1 MIVEV
6 NSLQV
11 VSFKDQTSGEWRI
24 LGGDHRVVRGT
35 GRGISRRR
43 QSIKG
48 GDGGQLNVNEGD
60 HTNITEL

>member
-1 MIVEV
+1 MEG

-24 LGGDHRVVRGT
+24 LGGIAGLSGAP
-35 GRGISRRR
+35 GRGISCRR

>member
-1 MIVEV
+1 MED
-6 NSLQV
+6 
-11 VSFKDQTSGEWRI
+11 F
-24 LGGDHRVVRGT
+24 GGDHRVVRGT

-43 QSIKG
+43 KSIKG

>member
-1 MIVEV
+1 MED
-6 NSLQV
+6 
-11 VSFKDQTSGEWRI
+11 FGRDR
-24 LGGDHRVVRGT
+24 RVVRGT

-60 HTNITEL
+60 HTNNTEL

>member
-1 MIVEV
+1 MEG

-11 VSFKDQTSGEWRI
+11 VPLKTRH
-24 LGGDHRVVRGT
+24 LGNGGFWGDHRVVRGT

-60 HTNITEL
+60 HTNITEV

>member
-1 MIVEV
+1 M
-6 NSLQV
+6 
-11 VSFKDQTSGEWRI
+11 
-24 LGGDHRVVRGT
+24 VVRGT
-35 GRGISRRR
+35 GRGISRRRR

>member
-1 MIVEV
+1 MED
-6 NSLQV
+6 
-11 VSFKDQTSGEWRI
+11 F
-24 LGGDHRVVRGT
+24 GGDHRVVRGT

-48 GDGGQLNVNEGD
+48 RDGGQWNVNEGD

>member
-1 MIVEV
+1 MEG

-11 VSFKDQTSGEWRI
+11 VSFKDQTSGECRI
-24 LGGDHRVVRGT
+24 LGGDHMVFRGT
-35 GRGISRRR
+35 GRGISRRRR

>member
-1 MIVEV
+1 MEG

-24 LGGDHRVVRGT
+24 LGGITGLSGAPEGGSVVV
-35 GRGISRRR
+35 S

-48 GDGGQLNVNEGD
+48 RDGGQWNVNEGD